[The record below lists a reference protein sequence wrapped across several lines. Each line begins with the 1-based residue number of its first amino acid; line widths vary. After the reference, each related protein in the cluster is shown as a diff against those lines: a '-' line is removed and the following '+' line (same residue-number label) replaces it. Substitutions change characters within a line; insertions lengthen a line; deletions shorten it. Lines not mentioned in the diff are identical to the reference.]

1 MPKQRTCKNYF
12 YDLPVEL
19 QVYILN
25 QIPKLRSHAVKA
37 AGKAYDRTISTCVPK
52 KPKDPAMD
60 ASRHPENNVST
71 I

>member
-37 AGKAYDRTISTCVPK
+37 AGKAYDRTISSCVPK
-52 KPKDPAMD
+52 KKPPNTDLDRSHHPTD
-60 ASRHPENNVST
+60 AV
-71 I
+71 